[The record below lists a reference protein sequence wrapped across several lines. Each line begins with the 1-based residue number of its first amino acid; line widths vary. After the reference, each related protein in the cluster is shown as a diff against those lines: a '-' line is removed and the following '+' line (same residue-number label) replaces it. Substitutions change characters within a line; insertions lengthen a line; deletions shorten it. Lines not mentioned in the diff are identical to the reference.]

1 MLYTHRC
8 TVAIKFNGL
17 LRDNGGQKSSKQ
29 SHDAS
34 SSLIGDLRFDY
45 TDGRGS
51 TGHISVFC
59 TRCPGAWETSVQDPY
74 HNTRYFS
81 ALLCLDPS
89 SY

>member
-34 SSLIGDLRFDY
+34 SSLIGDLRFGY

-51 TGHISVFC
+51 TGHRSVFLYAVSC
-59 TRCPGAWETSVQDPY
+59 CMGNICARSLP
-74 HNTRYFS
+74 
-81 ALLCLDPS
+81 
-89 SY
+89 